1 MVTIRVLFVLIIN
14 QDYDLNFSLP
24 FTKQNAIGIIWPF
37 VFAK

>member
-24 FTKQNAIGIIWPF
+24 VTKQKCHWDNWLF
-37 VFAK
+37 VFT